1 MAKKRRMLWQLYPA
15 FLFIALLSIVS
26 VTWYSGSFLK
36 SFYLREVSL
45 DLEARAR
52 LVEDRILPLLIPL
65 NKKRIDE
72 ICKSMG
78 KRAEIRITV
87 IGPDGKVYGDSH
99 HDPLTMDN
107 HGTRPEVRAAMREGT
122 GEAIRFSRTLQR
134 KLMYKGVVVRKG
146 KSIAGVL
153 RTSIPVD
160 TVDKALHAIQ
170 LRIVLAGLFIA
181 LVSAGMSFLVSR
193 YTSRPLEEIR
203 RVAEAYSKGDLG
215 ARAPVSK
222 IKEIDEIAGTMKGMA
237 DSLRERI
244 ETITRQRNELS
255 TVLSSMMEGVIAVDL
270 QGRILSI
277 NGTAARLFHVDPE
290 NGVGMMIEELSR
302 NPMLAGFVTRALHE
316 QDTFEED
323 MNIRVGTEDDR
334 ILNLR
339 STSLLDAN
347 GERIGTLLVIADV
360 TRVRKLENMRRD
372 FVANLSHEIKTPITT
387 IKGFVET
394 LLDGALENPDDA
406 LRFMGIIEKHTRR
419 LEALVEDLLTLS
431 RIEQEGEFAKTA
443 FDEFNLRGVLNSAL
457 QLCLTKAEAKGITAS
472 LDCPEVLPARG
483 NAGQIEQAVV
493 NLLDNAINYSPRES
507 SIRVNA
513 RKKDAE
519 TVIISVTD
527 QGYGIAPEHIQRIFE
542 RFYRVDKGR
551 SRAVGGTGLGL
562 AIVKHIVQA
571 HGGEIFVE
579 STPGKGSTFTIHLK
593 QAGLN
598 KQ

>member
-1 MAKKRRMLWQLYPA
+1 MLWQLYPA
-15 FLFIALLSIVS
+15 LLFIALLSIVS
-26 VTWYSGSFLK
+26 VSWYSVSFLK
-36 SFYLREVSL
+36 SFYLRQVSV

-52 LVEDRILPLLIPL
+52 LVEDRILALLIPP
-65 NKKRIDE
+65 NMKRIDE

-78 KRAEIRITV
+78 KRAETRITV
-87 IGPDGKVYGDSH
+87 IGPNGKVYGDSH

-107 HGTRPEVRAAMREGT
+107 HATRPEVRAAMREGT

-134 KLMYKGVVVRKG
+134 KLMYKAVVVRKG
-146 KSIAGVL
+146 KTIAGVV

-160 TVDKALHAIQ
+160 AVDKALHAIQ
-170 LRIVLAGLFIA
+170 QRIALAGLFIA
-181 LVSAGMSFLVSR
+181 LISTGISFLVSR
-193 YTSRPLEEIR
+193 YMSRPLEQIR

-215 ARAPVSK
+215 VRPPVSG
-222 IKEIDEIAGTMKGMA
+222 IKEIDEISRTMKEMA
-237 DSLRERI
+237 DRLRERI
-244 ETITRQRNELS
+244 KTITRQRNELN

-270 QGRILSI
+270 QGRIMNI
-277 NGTAARLFHVDPE
+277 NEAAARLFDVDPE
-290 NGVGMMIEELSR
+290 NCVGMMMEEISR
-302 NPMLAGFVTRALHE
+302 NPMLAGFVRRALHE

-323 MNIRVGTEDDR
+323 MNIRVGTGDNR

-339 STSLLDAN
+339 SSSLLGTN
-347 GERIGTLLVIADV
+347 GKRIGTLLVIADV
-360 TRVRKLENMRRD
+360 TRVRELENMRRD
-372 FVANLSHEIKTPITT
+372 FVANVSHEIKTPITA

-406 LRFMGIIEKHTRR
+406 LRFLGIIEKHTRR

-443 FDEFNLRGVLNSAL
+443 FQEFNLRGVLNSAL
-457 QLCLTKAEAKGITAS
+457 QLCLTKAEAKGIKV
-472 LDCPEVLPARG
+472 LLNCPEALPVKG
-483 NAGQIEQAVV
+483 NASQIEQAVV

-513 RKKDAE
+513 RKEDAE
-519 TVIISVTD
+519 TVTISVTD
-527 QGYGIAPEHIQRIFE
+527 QGCGIAPEHIQRIFE

-551 SRAVGGTGLGL
+551 SRAAGGTGLGL

-571 HGGEIFVE
+571 HGGKISVE

-593 QAGLN
+593 HAGLN
-598 KQ
+598 QG